1 MGFKHFL
8 ILAAL
13 GFGSAHKDHH
23 HAQASDDARADVSL
37 EEKWGTDWGFAGIQ
51 TFAHLPHVKCLVE
64 DKYPFDI
71 GVIGVPFDTSVSYR
85 PGTRFGPRALRS
97 GSSRQTPFRS
107 FNHRAGINPYSSW
120 ARIVDCGDMN
130 VSPFD
135 NGLALRQM
143 TEGYAEL
150 SKRFPTAPAHTGG
163 KPKLVSLGGDHSIAL
178 PALRALKNAYGR
190 PINVLHFDAHLD
202 TWHPAKYPS
211 VWVPIPAPG
220 EAFPQSFF
228 THGSFFWMAHSEG
241 LIANGSVHGGIRTR
255 LAGVDDADFRD
266 DTEQGWLRIL
276 ADDIDDIGVEG
287 VINTIMGRLG
297 TENPVYLSVDI
308 DIIEPGLAPGT
319 GTPEPGGWTAREFI
333 RILRGIE
340 GLNVVGADIVEVSP
354 SYDDAGETTALLGAQ
369 IAFEIITSMVK
380 KGVEAAGAA
389 TESHDE
395 L

>member
-8 ILAAL
+8 ILATL

-23 HAQASDDARADVSL
+23 HAQASDDARADISL

-150 SKRFPTAPAHTGG
+150 SKRSPTAPVHTGG
-163 KPKLVSLGGDHSIAL
+163 QAQ
-178 PALRALKNAYGR
+178 AN
-190 PINVLHFDAHLD
+190 

-266 DTEQGWLRIL
+266 DTEQGWFRIL

-287 VINTIMGRLG
+287 VINTIMERLG